1 MGNLFPSLIK
11 NGVKNPNVIRNRLKI
26 FSARKNARVFMEIQE
41 EFGTF
46 NTYVW
51 GVVGGKPKIFFPETM
66 REVPVNTADSDA
78 LSRDLKQRG
87 MTFVGSTIMYAFMQA
102 TGLVND
108 HLAECFCSERSQL

>member
-1 MGNLFPSLIK
+1 M
-11 NGVKNPNVIRNRLKI
+11 
-26 FSARKNARVFMEIQE
+26 
-41 EFGTF
+41 FGGF
-46 NTYVW
+46 
-51 GVVGGKPKIFFPETM
+51 VGGKPKIFFPETM